1 MAVVESSPLVGSSRS
16 RMLGLISS
24 SWPTLQRLRSPP
36 LMPFRKNPAP
46 PGPTTTLP
54 AAFLLSSTLIFR
66 KTKPVNTW
74 HNELVCCLHD
84 KMNLAPRHHDNPAH
98 EMEGDITATQA
109 YSKHQY

>member
-46 PGPTTTLP
+46 DFPLCHHASRQSIESHQLRPAIHAPQHCLQCEGWLQRSIRVLRSLP
-54 AAFLLSSTLIFR
+54 RLECQI
-66 KTKPVNTW
+66 
-74 HNELVCCLHD
+74 D
-84 KMNLAPRHHDNPAH
+84 KL
-98 EMEGDITATQA
+98 
-109 YSKHQY
+109 